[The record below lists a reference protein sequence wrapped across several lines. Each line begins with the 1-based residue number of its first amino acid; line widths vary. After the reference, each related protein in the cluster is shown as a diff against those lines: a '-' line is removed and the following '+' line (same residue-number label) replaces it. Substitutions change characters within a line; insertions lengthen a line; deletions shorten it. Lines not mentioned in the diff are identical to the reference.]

1 MFTQYHMGCEAEQ
14 IARIEEKIGKGRPRP
29 YFPGTRRISL
39 PVINAAQER
48 DPRVDYY
55 SITPIR
61 PFVILLA
68 ACPQDSGE
76 TALILAR
83 FYISPPAAELL
94 RQMSGNPT
102 GEFLIHILRPV

>member
-1 MFTQYHMGCEAEQ
+1 MLARKTFTQYHMCWVPEQ
-14 IARIEEKIGKGRPRP
+14 MERIEGKLEKGDPGPASL
-29 YFPGTRRISL
+29 GTRRKSL

-48 DPRVDYY
+48 DPRTDDY

-68 ACPQDSGE
+68 ACPQESGE

-83 FYISPPAAELL
+83 FYMSPPAA
-94 RQMSGNPT
+94 
-102 GEFLIHILRPV
+102 

>member
-1 MFTQYHMGCEAEQ
+1 M
-14 IARIEEKIGKGRPRP
+14 EKGGPGP
-29 YFPGTRRISL
+29 VSLGTRRKSL

-48 DPRVDYY
+48 DPRADDY

-68 ACPQDSGE
+68 ACPQESGE

-83 FYISPPAAELL
+83 FYMSPPAAELL
-94 RQMSGNPT
+94 RQMSRNPT
-102 GEFLIHILRPV
+102 GWFLIHILPPV